1 MGFLRPSVGGILLMS
16 VMLPNVVL
24 TRPSW
29 AVDTPDDSSLNGILR
44 QAICAQDWNQAI
56 RAINE
61 MKSLA
66 PNYAARLTVYQSR
79 LQTLASQNIFVL
91 NWNCEGGGLPNVMEG
106 SPESPVATMP
116 PPDDR
121 RSFEISIKRR
131 VANIPVVDV
140 QFNGQSY
147 EMLFDTGATT
157 TMILPSMARQLNMQS
172 LGKSR
177 VTVADGRTVEV
188 DVGRVSELQLG
199 ELTLE
204 NVMVTFGNRTNERG
218 MGNMGLLGQNVFG
231 NFDVTI
237 RENVIEL
244 TER

>member
-1 MGFLRPSVGGILLMS
+1 MS
-16 VMLPNVVL
+16 IIVSNVVFA
-24 TRPSW
+24 RSSW
-29 AVDTPDDSSLNGILR
+29 AIDTPDEGSLNGILR

-79 LQTLASQNIFVL
+79 LQTLASRNVFVL
-91 NWNCEGGGLPNVMEG
+91 NWNCEGGGLPTVTEG
-106 SPESPVATMP
+106 SPESPVVTIP

-121 RSFEISIKRR
+121 RSFEIPIKRR
-131 VANIPVVDV
+131 VASIPVVDV
-140 QFNGQSY
+140 RFNGESY

-177 VTVADGRTVEV
+177 VTVADGRTIEV

-199 ELTLE
+199 ELIVE

-231 NFDVTI
+231 DYDVTI
-237 RENVIEL
+237 MENVIKL